1 MVLSLRAFLC
11 MFLSCFLTFLGN
23 VLPLS
28 CSRPVMPFPAW
39 FMSGHVVDLPSSCSG
54 CCPCLASGLP
64 AYCNRFASSK
74 VRDCHGMA
82 LVCPFIAS
90 PAIAAFLSCLV
101 CAFASD
107 DLSRDVPFLVFD
119 VRGLPVHVPPAPLRS
134 PCPACHAFPSVLT
147 FYFSVLSLSC
157 NCPSHCHGMA
167 IHVPCSA
174 SWPVFR
180 CRACIVIVMCPCVS
194 CAALALH
201 APRMSLSL
209 PVICRCAC
217 NVRALLP
224 FHPCYVSGPALAL
237 SCP

>member
-1 MVLSLRAFLC
+1 MPFHCKVLR
-11 MFLSCFLTFLGN
+11 
-23 VLPLS
+23 LPLS
-28 CSRPVMPFPAW
+28 CPV
-39 FMSGHVVDLPSSCSG
+39 
-54 CCPCLASGLP
+54 
-64 AYCNRFASSK
+64 
-74 VRDCHGMA
+74 
-82 LVCPFIAS
+82 
-90 PAIAAFLSCLV
+90 LSV
-101 CAFASD
+101 QFASD

-174 SWPVFR
+174 SWPVFK

-201 APRMSLSL
+201 APRMSFVVVLVMS
-209 PVICRCAC
+209 
-217 NVRALLP
+217 VRFSRSIPAT
-224 FHPCYVSGPALAL
+224 FPALPLPCHVPDKCVMVHAP
-237 SCP
+237 SPVSARACPRM